1 MDDIID
7 LMDLSLSKLQEIVKD
22 REAWCAAVHWVAKVR
37 HDLET
42 EQQPH
47 ASIVS
52 FITPRA
58 GFMVFPCAGRQ
69 DLRLRRALRLIEC
82 SAAIMLKF
90 LVFYKGRFH
99 SAVSSTNYVVGP
111 GYIKNHSALQN
122 HRIKLT
128 GLTEEM
134 GWGTT
139 LKKFVND
146 KKKIHLVKMIAQF
159 CTLNG

>member
-1 MDDIID
+1 MRQLDSITDSMDTN
-7 LMDLSLSKLQEIVKD
+7 LSKVRETVED

-52 FITPRA
+52 SITPRA

-111 GYIKNHSALQN
+111 GYTKNHSALQN

-146 KKKIHLVKMIAQF
+146 KKKY
-159 CTLNG
+159 T